1 MRNIF
6 MEKSCRKC
14 VPKASPRSL
23 FDFGKQPKNSYCMQE
38 TLFKKVILKHDYQKP
53 LKK

>member
-1 MRNIF
+1 

-23 FDFGKQPKNSYCMQE
+23 FDFGKQPRTAIACKK
-38 TLFKKVILKHDYQKP
+38 LF
-53 LKK
+53 LKKLF